1 MVSMDPN
8 HIAQMTQ
15 MANHIAQ
22 MTQMAMQDGNYPQAL
37 HILNMGLAQLPPSFP
52 QYAARFLSDRA
63 ECFWQL
69 GNWQASVQDMWEAI
83 RVGLPG
89 YGLHSEVIV

>member
-1 MVSMDPN
+1 MDPN

-15 MANHIAQ
+15 MA
-22 MTQMAMQDGNYPQAL
+22 MQEGNYPQAL

-63 ECFWQL
+63 ECFWQM
-69 GNWQASVQDMWEAI
+69 GNAQASVQDMWDAI